1 MKIENVR
8 NGCNNENVPLG
19 VCSANSKLRGI
30 RLSTEKKTCKAIR
43 SSPETLDPEPST
55 DTCETGSYIKPD
67 VYFGVTASPC
77 LVFPAGSRL
86 LLN

>member
-1 MKIENVR
+1 MDAIMKTFLLAFVSRIQNYAVL
-8 NGCNNENVPLG
+8 V
-19 VCSANSKLRGI
+19 S
-30 RLSTEKKTCKAIR
+30 EKKTCKAIR